1 MASQDHIVIVNQ
13 HWIGKSERLDTFADL
28 AKLFF
33 GMSSCVARVR
43 LEFLCRQIF
52 NLQIGHLLVSESIL
66 SSLFRK
72 IRKTI
77 EKSNGRVMN
86 PSDDANK
93 LFAAQPKTDMEDIM
107 SLGSRMTEL
116 RLQAKQSLQDVASAV
131 GVSKAHI
138 WELEK
143 GKTDNPSMGLVQR
156 LADHFG
162 VSVTFMVDEDIE
174 APDADTD
181 LQRMFRQ
188 AKKLNDRERKILDE
202 MMSSLLR
209 NKES

>member
-1 MASQDHIVIVNQ
+1 
-13 HWIGKSERLDTFADL
+13 
-28 AKLFF
+28 
-33 GMSSCVARVR
+33 
-43 LEFLCRQIF
+43 
-52 NLQIGHLLVSESIL
+52 
-66 SSLFRK
+66 
-72 IRKTI
+72 
-77 EKSNGRVMN
+77 MN

-116 RLQAKQSLQDVASAV
+116 RLRSKQSLQDVASAV

-202 MMSSLLR
+202 MMRSLLR